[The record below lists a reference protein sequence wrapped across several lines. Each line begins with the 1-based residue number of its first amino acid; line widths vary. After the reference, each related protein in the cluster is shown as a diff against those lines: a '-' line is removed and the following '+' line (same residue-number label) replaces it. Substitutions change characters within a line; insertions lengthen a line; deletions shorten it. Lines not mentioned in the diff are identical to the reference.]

1 MFKGEFTCLLGHLT
15 HTELVVHP
23 GPILRFIV
31 FLQFAKNIANF
42 FLLHFPV
49 EFLPPCVHPYL
60 DHLCPIQCLQAC
72 SNFSVAPTP
81 ELLLFSSL
89 LFSLTYVLQ
98 FHVLGND
105 LELSANSIWRGGL
118 QRVIGIKESYEV
130 LRETS

>member
-1 MFKGEFTCLLGHLT
+1 M
-15 HTELVVHP
+15 
-23 GPILRFIV
+23 
-31 FLQFAKNIANF
+31 
-42 FLLHFPV
+42 LHFPV
-49 EFLPPCVHPYL
+49 EFLTPCVHPYL

-72 SNFSVAPTP
+72 SDFSVAPTP

-105 LELSANSIWRGGL
+105 LELYANSIWRGGL